1 MLYWILL
8 FSLFVITLADKTQR
22 MKKLAL
28 LFIVII
34 FSSTNVNSQ
43 CSPDFIFTSLSIPGV
58 YPPAIQI
65 PNVPLPLGIADG
77 SVGVL
82 YAQTLTLV
90 VLEDTTM
97 DIASLLDPTIVT
109 AINAAGIS
117 TVMSLDVNHVVY
129 DVGGLPNGLSYTC
142 DQSGCQ
148 YSSGVDG
155 CILIDGTPTQGGI
168 FPVPV
173 NMNVN
178 VQIPAITD
186 PIFGTVILAS
196 MAMDLPAFPAVEYD
210 LIISGGTAITDYKN
224 LDFTLFP
231 NPTTNTTTLSLTTI
245 ADVKIYNI
253 LGKVVSSY
261 SLVKNEMKISKLDLG
276 IGMFYVSIN
285 TKNHKKIIK
294 LIIK

>member
-1 MLYWILL
+1 MFFVLFVINLADNTKLMKKRILL
-8 FSLFVITLADKTQR
+8 FT
-22 MKKLAL
+22 
-28 LFIVII
+28 VII
-34 FSSTNVNSQ
+34 FSFNNVNAQ

-58 YPPAIQI
+58 YPPAVQI

-77 SVGVL
+77 SVGVS

-117 TVMSLDVNHVVY
+117 TIMSLDVNHVVY

-142 DQSGCQ
+142 DQSNCQ
-148 YSSGVDG
+148 YDPTVTADG
-155 CILIDGTPTQGGI
+155 CILINGTPTQGGT

-173 NMNVN
+173 NMTVN

-196 MAMDLPAFPAVEYD
+196 TAMDLPAFPAVEYD
-210 LIISGGTAITDYKN
+210 LLISGGTIVTDFKS

-231 NPTTNTTTLSLTTI
+231 NPTTNTTTLKLTKI
-245 ADVKIYNI
+245 ADVKIYNV
-253 LGKVVSSY
+253 LGEVVVNY
-261 SLVKNEMKISKLDLG
+261 LAVKNTLNIKKSDLG

-285 TKNHKKIIK
+285 TKNEKEIIK
-294 LIIK
+294 LIVK

>member
-1 MLYWILL
+1 M
-8 FSLFVITLADKTQR
+8 ADKTKL

-34 FSSTNVNSQ
+34 FSFNNVNAQ
-43 CSPDFIFTSLSIPGV
+43 CSPDFIFTSLAIPGV
-58 YPPAIQI
+58 YPPAVQI

-77 SVGVL
+77 SVGIS

-97 DIASLLDPTIVT
+97 DIAPLLDPTIVS
-109 AINAAGIS
+109 AMSLAGIS
-117 TVMSLDVNHVVY
+117 TVMSLDVNHVAY
-129 DVGGLPNGLSYTC
+129 DVSGLPNGLTYTC
-142 DQSGCQ
+142 DQSNCQ

-155 CILIDGTPTQGGI
+155 CILIEGTPTQGGT

-173 NMNVN
+173 NMTIN

-196 MAMDLPAFPAVEYD
+196 MDIDLPAFPAVEYD
-210 LIISGGTAITDYKN
+210 LLISGSTAVN
-224 LDFTLFP
+224 DFKSSDFSLFP
-231 NPTTNTTTLSLTTI
+231 NPTSNTTTLNLKTT

-253 LGKVVSSY
+253 LGEVVVNYSS
-261 SLVKNEMKISKLDLG
+261 VKNRLNIKKSDLG
-276 IGMFYVSIN
+276 IGMFYVSISN
-285 TKNHKKIIK
+285 KNKKETIK
-294 LIIK
+294 LIIR

>member
-1 MLYWILL
+1 MLFVLFIINLTDNTKLMKKLILL
-8 FSLFVITLADKTQR
+8 FT
-22 MKKLAL
+22 
-28 LFIVII
+28 VII
-34 FSSTNVNSQ
+34 FSFNNVNAQ
-43 CSPDFIFTSLSIPGV
+43 CSPNSIFTSLAIPGI
-58 YPPAIQI
+58 YPPAVQI
-65 PNVPLPLGIADG
+65 PNLPLPLGIADG
-77 SVGVL
+77 SVSNS
-82 YAQTLTLV
+82 YTQTLTLV

-97 DIASLLDPTIVT
+97 DIAFLLDPTIVT

-129 DVGGLPNGLSYTC
+129 EVGGLPNGLSYTC

-210 LIISGGTAITDYKN
+210 LIISGGTATTDYKN

>member
-1 MLYWILL
+1 MLVVL
-8 FSLFVITLADKTQR
+8 FIINLTDNTKL
-22 MKKLAL
+22 MKKRIL

-34 FSSTNVNSQ
+34 FSFNNVSAQ
-43 CSPDFIFTSLSIPGV
+43 CSPNSIFTSLAIPGI
-58 YPPAIQI
+58 YPPAVQI
-65 PNVPLPLGIADG
+65 PNLPLPLGIADG
-77 SVGVL
+77 SVGVS

-97 DIASLLDPTIVT
+97 DIAFLLDSTIVA

-155 CILIDGTPTQGGI
+155 CILIDGTPAQGGT

-173 NMNVN
+173 NMTVN
-178 VQIPAITD
+178 VQIPAIPN
-186 PIFGTVILAS
+186 PIPGLPPILQSTAI
-196 MAMDLPAFPAVEYD
+196 DLPTFPAVEYD
-210 LIISGGTAITDYKN
+210 LLISGGTAITDFRSS
-224 LDFTLFP
+224 DFTLFP
-231 NPTTNTTTLSLTTI
+231 NPTSCTTTLNLKTT
-245 ADVKIYNI
+245 ADVKIYNA
-253 LGKVVSSY
+253 LGEVVSNY
-261 SLVKNEMKISKLDLG
+261 SLVKDEMKISKLDLG

-285 TKNHKKIIK
+285 TKNHKEIIK